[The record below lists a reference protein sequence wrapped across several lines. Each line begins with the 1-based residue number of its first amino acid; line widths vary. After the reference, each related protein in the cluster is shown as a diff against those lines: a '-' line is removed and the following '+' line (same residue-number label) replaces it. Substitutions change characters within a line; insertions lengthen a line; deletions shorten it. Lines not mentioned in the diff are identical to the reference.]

1 MPRTSP
7 LTALTLAAALA
18 LSTSPALAGSKS
30 SDHGHSHSHDDHA
43 HDHSQDDKAE
53 AIYDGY
59 FDDADIAPRPLSDWQ
74 GEWQSL
80 YPYLQDGTLDPV
92 MAHKAESGDK
102 SAADYR
108 AYYDT
113 GYATDVDRITI
124 TGDTVTFTS
133 ASATLTGTYA
143 SDGYE
148 ILTYAKGNRGV
159 RYIFAKTDGDAD
171 APAYIQFSDH
181 RIAPEPA
188 DHYHLYWGN
197 DRAALLDEVTNWPTY
212 YPAALSGAAIVAEML
227 AH

>member
-7 LTALTLAAALA
+7 LTALALAAALA
-18 LSTSPALAGSKS
+18 LSTTPALAGSKS
-30 SDHGHSHSHDDHA
+30 SDHGHSHSHGDHA

-53 AIYDGY
+53 AIYKGY

-74 GEWQSL
+74 GNWQSL

-92 MAHKAESGDK
+92 MAHKAENGDK

-124 TGDTVTFTS
+124 AGDTVTFTS

-159 RYIFAKTDGDAD
+159 RYIFAKTEGDAD

>member
-18 LSTSPALAGSKS
+18 LSTTPALAGSKS

-53 AIYDGY
+53 AIYNGY

-124 TGDTVTFTS
+124 ADDTVTFTS

-159 RYIFAKTDGDAD
+159 RYIFAKTEGDAD